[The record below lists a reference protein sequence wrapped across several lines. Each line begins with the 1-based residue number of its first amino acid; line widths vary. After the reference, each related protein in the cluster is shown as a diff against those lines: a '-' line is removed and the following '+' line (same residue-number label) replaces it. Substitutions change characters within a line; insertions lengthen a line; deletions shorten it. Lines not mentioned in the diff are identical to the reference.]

1 MTTTANLLLLL
12 FIINLGTAFGAGL
25 YETRIILPQWFSK
38 SAGTGYLVNTDAMR
52 TVDSGRKF
60 WAFVTTGPL
69 TLITL
74 ANLVAAWQAT
84 SPRQDWWLAAALVA
98 LAERVSTFAFF
109 IPMAIRLEKSDN
121 RPLTT
126 VSRSVRAWITLNYV
140 RSVLTLVAWF
150 CALWAFSQ

>member
-1 MTTTANLLLLL
+1 MTTTADLLLLL

-38 SAGTGYLVNTDAMR
+38 SAGTGYRVNTDAMR

-140 RSVLTLVAWF
+140 RSVLTLVAWL